1 LTSLVCPV
9 CNHRGTTVLDSRPL
23 RGMGLELPHET
34 YRGCGPRR
42 RHQCNDCG
50 FRWSTHEIAL
60 HSLRELT
67 SGQPHWPEAIALH
80 LGDSDD

>member
-1 LTSLVCPV
+1 LTSLVCPA
-9 CNHRGTTVLDSRPL
+9 CNHRGTAVLDSRPV
-23 RGMGLELPHET
+23 RGQGLVLPPET

-50 FRWSTHEIAL
+50 FRWSTHEIAINSL
-60 HSLRELT
+60 HEYT
-67 SGQPHWPEAIALH
+67 TNQPRWHRAIALH